1 MTTKNKDKVLVL
13 RHDEDFLDAIEDW
26 RSQQRPMPSRSEAV
40 RSLTMRAIAAENY
53 LAVILEKL
61 LEPLASGGLLSEEG
75 DKSIYPRIQEY
86 VLENIKFASHLES
99 SDQAERLQAL
109 IEFAQE
115 QAKVQETIESE
126 KAAS

>member
-1 MTTKNKDKVLVL
+1 M
-13 RHDEDFLDAIEDW
+13 
-26 RSQQRPMPSRSEAV
+26 
-40 RSLTMRAIAAENY
+40 
-53 LAVILEKL
+53 
-61 LEPLASGGLLSEEG
+61 ASAGLFEEEG
-75 DKSIYPRIQEY
+75 DKAIYPRIQEY